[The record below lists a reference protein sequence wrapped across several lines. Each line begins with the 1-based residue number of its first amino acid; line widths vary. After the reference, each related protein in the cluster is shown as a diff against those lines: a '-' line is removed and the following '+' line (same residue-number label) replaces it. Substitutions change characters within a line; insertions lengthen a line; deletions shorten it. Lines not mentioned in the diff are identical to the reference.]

1 MVGGAVVRRGAAVA
15 VLVMLVQ
22 MAALIRPA
30 WACGCGAMVP
40 GNQTSMAVREETSAV
55 RWDGRTEEIL
65 MQLTVTGNAA
75 NAAWIMPVP
84 ARADV
89 ALGDKKVFSRLEE
102 VVAPVDKT
110 RYYFWP
116 RDGDWPFG
124 GDHKKT
130 NGASSAAA
138 PGAAAPPVSVVGSGE
153 LGPFQYAQLAAADP
167 AALES
172 WLHANGFTMPAG
184 LADSL
189 KPYVD
194 QGWEYVA
201 VKLAPAGSGGS
212 TGGSTGGGA
221 GRSVPGRV
229 APTLGG
235 DLDPLKLTFASDKLV
250 YPMRLSQRAKT
261 AQSLRLYVLA
271 PHRVEPVA
279 GIGGGGSLETLY
291 AGKPDTGRVGWDG
304 GQGPAVFLTAMNNE
318 LSRPSAITGDYE
330 FRAAPADERYQRVR
344 YHDELL
350 TIGGVPAWIATVLAV
365 LLVFAA
371 VLIALRRRSNRR
383 RWAAY
388 PPRPVAPP
396 RPAMPPL

>member
-1 MVGGAVVRRGAAVA
+1 MVGGAVVRRGAVLA

-40 GNQTSMAVREETSAV
+40 GNQTSMAVRQETSAV

-65 MQLTVTGNAA
+65 MRLTVTGDATD
-75 NAAWIMPVP
+75 AAWIMPVP
-84 ARADV
+84 TRADL
-89 ALGDKKVFSRLEE
+89 ALGDTALFSRLDT

-110 RYYFWP
+110 RHYFWP

-124 GDHKKT
+124 SDGKKA
-130 NGASSAAA
+130 NGASSAGA

-153 LGPFQYAQLAAADP
+153 LGPFQYAQLAATDP
-167 AALES
+167 AALEA
-172 WLHANGFTMPAG
+172 WLHANGYTMPDG
-184 LADSL
+184 LANSL

-201 VKLAPAGSGGS
+201 VKLAPAAGPKS
-212 TGGSTGGGA
+212 GA
-221 GRSVPGRV
+221 GRSVPGRAV
-229 APTLGG
+229 PTLGG

-261 AQSLRLYVLA
+261 AQLLRLFVFA

-291 AGKPDTGRVGWDG
+291 AGKPDPETVRWDG
-304 GQGPAVFLTAMNNE
+304 GQGSAVFLTAMRNE
-318 LSRPSAITGDYE
+318 LNRPSAITGDYE
-330 FRAAPADERYQRVR
+330 FRAAPADDRYQRVR

-371 VLIALRRRSNRR
+371 VLISLRRRSNRR
-383 RWAAY
+383 RAAAY
-388 PPRPVAPP
+388 PPRPVVPP
-396 RPAMPPL
+396 RPALPPL

>member
-1 MVGGAVVRRGAAVA
+1 MVGGAVVRRGAVVA

-65 MQLTVTGNAA
+65 MQLTVTGDAA

-84 ARADV
+84 TRADL
-89 ALGDKKVFSRLEE
+89 ALGDTKLFSRLDT

-110 RYYFWP
+110 RHYFWP

-124 GDHKKT
+124 GDHKKP

-153 LGPFQYAQLAAADP
+153 LGPFQYAQLAATDP

-172 WLHANGFTMPAG
+172 WLHTNGFTMPAG

-201 VKLAPAGSGGS
+201 VKLAPAANP
-212 TGGSTGGGA
+212 GGA
-221 GRSVPGRV
+221 GRSVPGKAV
-229 APTLGG
+229 PTLGG

-261 AQSLRLYVLA
+261 AQLLRLFVFA

-291 AGKPDTGRVGWDG
+291 AGKPDPEQVRWDG
-304 GQGPAVFLTAMNNE
+304 GQGPAVFLTAMRNE
-318 LSRPSAITGDYE
+318 LSRPAAITGDYE

-396 RPAMPPL
+396 RPAVPPL

>member
-1 MVGGAVVRRGAAVA
+1 MRRGAVLA

-40 GNQTSMAVREETSAV
+40 GNQASMAVRQETSAV

-75 NAAWIMPVP
+75 DAAWIMPVP
-84 ARADV
+84 TRADL
-89 ALGDKKVFSRLEE
+89 ALGDTKLFSRLDT

-110 RYYFWP
+110 RHYFWP
-116 RDGDWPFG
+116 RDGDWPFDS
-124 GDHKKT
+124 DHKKT
-130 NGASSAAA
+130 SGASSAAA

-153 LGPFQYAQLAAADP
+153 LGPFQYAQLAATDP
-167 AALES
+167 AALEA
-172 WLHANGFTMPAG
+172 WLHTNGFTMPVG

-201 VKLAPAGSGGS
+201 VKLAPAASPGGS
-212 TGGSTGGGA
+212 
-221 GRSVPGRV
+221 GRSVPGTAV
-229 APTLGG
+229 PTLGG

-261 AQSLRLYVLA
+261 AQLLRLFVFA

-291 AGKPDTGRVGWDG
+291 AGKPDPEQVRWDG
-304 GQGPAVFLTAMNNE
+304 GQGSAVFLTAMRNE

-383 RWAAY
+383 RSAAY
-388 PPRPVAPP
+388 PPRPAAPP

>member
-1 MVGGAVVRRGAAVA
+1 MRRGAVVA

-84 ARADV
+84 ARADL

-153 LGPFQYAQLAAADP
+153 LGPFQYAQLAATDP

>member
-1 MVGGAVVRRGAAVA
+1 MVGGAVVRRGAVLA

-40 GNQTSMAVREETSAV
+40 GNQASMAVRQETSAV

-65 MQLTVTGNAA
+65 MQLTVTGDAA

-84 ARADV
+84 TRADL
-89 ALGDKKVFSRLEE
+89 ALGDTKLFSRLDT

-110 RYYFWP
+110 RHYFWP
-116 RDGDWPFG
+116 RDGDWPF
-124 GDHKKT
+124 DSDDKKT

-138 PGAAAPPVSVVGSGE
+138 PGAAAPPVSVVGNGE
-153 LGPFQYAQLAAADP
+153 LGPFQYAQLAATDP
-167 AALES
+167 AALEA
-172 WLHANGFTMPAG
+172 WLHTNGFTMPTG

-201 VKLAPAGSGGS
+201 VKLAPAASP
-212 TGGSTGGGA
+212 GGA
-221 GRSVPGRV
+221 GRSVPGKA

-261 AQSLRLYVLA
+261 AQLLRLFVFA

-291 AGKPDTGRVGWDG
+291 AGKPDPEQVRWDG
-304 GQGPAVFLTAMNNE
+304 GQGSAVFLTAMRNE

-350 TIGGVPAWIATVLAV
+350 TIGGVPAWLATVLAV
-365 LLVFAA
+365 LLVVAA

-383 RWAAY
+383 RLAAY